1 MDPQKWWC
9 HCRVKVYVTA
19 HIGIGC
25 VGVAALV
32 SILLTGGMGYAQVIP
47 RLPIPPPR
55 PTLPNTPQ
63 STPPVLPAKQAERS
77 TTPATLDR
85 VFGHAC
91 HTYGDEETPARA
103 KEIARKKAQEQA
115 VESHHVMVHASKTVE
130 NYQLKQ
136 DLVQTASAG
145 LLKHVTIEKEEKKP
159 DQTIC
164 VTISA
169 QLSPLTFEE
178 TVRQQVT
185 AKQVNGEVA
194 ATNVLA
200 PATRGGI
207 RLSTNKADGRFVEDD
222 RLILTI
228 LSETDGYLKLDYY
241 QADNT
246 VVHLVPNLL
255 NQEVRVKAGEP
266 FVFGGSATPPHVVIQ
281 GPYGH
286 ETIKAMVSE
295 QPFPLEMNS
304 TKPVDDSRAYLNS
317 QRSASRGGRLV
328 LGFEQSI
335 PIVTVSKAL
344 NEYRDVRR

>member
-1 MDPQKWWC
+1 MDPQKWC
-9 HCRVKVYVTA
+9 DHCKAQVDGTTR
-19 HIGIGC
+19 IGIGC
-25 VGVAALV
+25 IGVAALV
-32 SILLTGGMGYAQVIP
+32 SILLAVEVGYAQGIP
-47 RLPIPPPR
+47 GLPIPPPR
-55 PTLPNTPQ
+55 PTLPDRLQ
-63 STPPVLPAKQAERS
+63 GSLHVLPAKRVEGATMPS
-77 TTPATLDR
+77 TLDR
-85 VFGHAC
+85 VSGHAC
-91 HTYGDEETPARA
+91 HTYGDEETPAGA

-145 LLKHVTIEKEEKKP
+145 LLTHVTIEKEEKKP
-159 DQTIC
+159 GQTIC

-185 AKQVNGEVA
+185 AKQVNGEAA

-200 PATRGGI
+200 PATGGGI

-228 LSETDGYLKLDYY
+228 VSETDGYLKLDYY

-246 VVHLVPNLL
+246 VLHLVPNLL

-266 FVFGGSATPPHVVIQ
+266 YIFGGSNAPPHVVIQ